1 MNLIKMFLTI
11 TAKGALAYTT
21 TQSQTVSGKMG
32 TMRLVTF
39 NNNESKS
46 DTSTWLYTEYTS
58 DDYTT
63 LVDAG
68 FGVAFVNPETEKYYS
83 LDEVES
89 LKQDGQDVSIVSTHK
104 PVDNFVSQ
112 LCPPSR
118 VYRVE

>member
-58 DDYTT
+58 DDYNT

-68 FGVAFVNPETEKYYS
+68 FGVAFVNPETEMYYS

-104 PVDNFVSQ
+104 PVDNFVS
-112 LCPPSR
+112 
-118 VYRVE
+118 